1 MVEAA
6 ALSGTERPSN
16 SLLLGPE
23 GVECLLI
30 ERLAD
35 VRRESVAELD
45 EERLLDVE
53 RRAAVTLTAG
63 AIDSHGVRVVRD
75 DPEQIDAVGAGGQL
89 GGAAEEREDL
99 VTPRYSVATAF
110 VPGTRPKP
118 VRTIAAFGCSLRTDP
133 AS

>member
-1 MVEAA
+1 MS
-6 ALSGTERPSN
+6 SGT
-16 SLLLGPE
+16 
-23 GVECLLI
+23 
-30 ERLAD
+30 
-35 VRRESVAELD
+35 
-45 EERLLDVE
+45 
-53 RRAAVTLTAG
+53 AVTLAAR
-63 AIDSHGVRVVRD
+63 AIDSHCADVVRD
-75 DPEQIDAVGAGGQL
+75 DPKQIDAVRFGSQL